1 MYLVIGAAES
11 SVKVTPMLLTV
22 PFASTEEGWIYDVQ
36 AYPKA
41 EKSNTVVFL
50 VCCIRNI
57 VMEAVFFINLHLIIQ
72 LDRLV
77 ILIKLEYIIGTSK
90 NITVRSFA

>member
-22 PFASTEEGWIYDVQ
+22 PFASTEEGRIYEVQ

-41 EKSNTVVFL
+41 EKSNT
-50 VCCIRNI
+50 
-57 VMEAVFFINLHLIIQ
+57 A
-72 LDRLV
+72 
-77 ILIKLEYIIGTSK
+77 G
-90 NITVRSFA
+90 ITVRRDFIVLTRIRLNWMK

>member
-41 EKSNTVVFL
+41 EKSKT
-50 VCCIRNI
+50 
-57 VMEAVFFINLHLIIQ
+57 E
-72 LDRLV
+72 
-77 ILIKLEYIIGTSK
+77 G
-90 NITVRSFA
+90 ITVQKSL